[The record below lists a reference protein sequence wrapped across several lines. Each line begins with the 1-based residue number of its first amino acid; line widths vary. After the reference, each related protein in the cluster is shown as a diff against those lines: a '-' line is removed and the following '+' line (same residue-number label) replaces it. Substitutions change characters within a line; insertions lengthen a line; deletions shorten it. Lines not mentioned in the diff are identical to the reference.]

1 MCDDEAMTLTG
12 ERPSADEAW
21 NVCVAEGN
29 CAAARQGGEQPEA
42 NDPAQNSM
50 TMRLNSIRP
59 VRNGEPALA
68 KAKPVAQAMRMASPQ
83 RAKAATIR
91 NGRVIGVSE
100 VGKCRRQSHE
110 ARAGARRERRGSQSP
125 HSSAETGWE
134 LTRYADDFIIQC
146 RSREEAESALLAVRQ
161 WVTEAGLTLHPEKTR
176 IVNASQPGGFDFL
189 GWHFESGCKW
199 PREKSVKRFKE
210 TLREH
215 TGRSNGDSMGE
226 IIQRLNRRLK
236 GWAQYFRGGQGN
248 TYEALDGWL
257 RMRLRCILRRRAGRK
272 GRGRPDHRNYTNAY
286 FVELGLISLK
296 ASAWVK
302 RASPA

>member
-1 MCDDEAMTLTG
+1 MWNSNLVRRPVRTEIFCEVNQPRCVWLMCDDEAMTLTG

-125 HSSAETGWE
+125 HSSAETGND
-134 LTRYADDFIIQC
+134 RGAKGD
-146 RSREEAESALLAVRQ
+146 R
-161 WVTEAGLTLHPEKTR
+161 K
-176 IVNASQPGGFDFL
+176 
-189 GWHFESGCKW
+189 
-199 PREKSVKRFKE
+199 VK
-210 TLREH
+210 
-215 TGRSNGDSMGE
+215 
-226 IIQRLNRRLK
+226 
-236 GWAQYFRGGQGN
+236 A
-248 TYEALDGWL
+248 
-257 RMRLRCILRRRAGRK
+257 
-272 GRGRPDHRNYTNAY
+272 
-286 FVELGLISLK
+286 
-296 ASAWVK
+296 
-302 RASPA
+302 